1 MLSTAQQVWLR
12 KLGGAKPVVAE
23 NASGIISAGRA
34 KRSGSQ
40 PERTGE
46 RWVFDSIIS
55 IAILFNALQTIT
67 RIIPETDSSSLK
79 RKRRNK
85 NLVLCP
91 QMLSRFRTQLIL
103 SLKMTQTMILNQ
115 RYILAHYSHEINSQG
130 PSWYDGMECDSYF
143 HSIHF

>member
-12 KLGGAKPVVAE
+12 KLGGAKPVVTE

-34 KRSGSQ
+34 KRSGTQ

-46 RWVFDSIIS
+46 RWVFYSIMLIVS
-55 IAILFNALQTIT
+55 LFNTLQTIT

-85 NLVLCP
+85 NLVLCL
-91 QMLSRFRTQLIL
+91 QLLSRLQTQLIL

-115 RYILAHYSHEINSQG
+115 RCILAHYSRDKLPRS
-130 PSWYDGMECDSYF
+130 F
-143 HSIHF
+143 LV